1 MEEKQI
7 HRNLFEKYL
16 YLLHAGKNKTEAI
29 KEVAKKEG
37 YSESAI
43 WKYKRT
49 FNWDEREIIRSKEIN
64 KKTEEKANETIADMK
79 VEFMGNYRIIIRQ
92 WMEKLRLNEIPVEK
106 ISATEIVRLTESY
119 LKLGGE
125 EMDIIK
131 GEFEV
136 KESGS
141 EIPKE
146 FAKEF
151 GNFLLHRRQSGGMDT
166 VSFEEQEEDS

>member
-1 MEEKQI
+1 MKKKETLKKKYNKIKGFSTIFFRSKLNYTVNYTKIQYTIPTKKEGIPMEELQI

-92 WMEKLRLNEIPVEK
+92 WMEKLRLNEIPIEK
-106 ISATEIVRLTESY
+106 ASATEIS
-119 LKLGGE
+119 
-125 EMDIIK
+125 
-131 GEFEV
+131 
-136 KESGS
+136 
-141 EIPKE
+141 
-146 FAKEF
+146 
-151 GNFLLHRRQSGGMDT
+151 
-166 VSFEEQEEDS
+166 